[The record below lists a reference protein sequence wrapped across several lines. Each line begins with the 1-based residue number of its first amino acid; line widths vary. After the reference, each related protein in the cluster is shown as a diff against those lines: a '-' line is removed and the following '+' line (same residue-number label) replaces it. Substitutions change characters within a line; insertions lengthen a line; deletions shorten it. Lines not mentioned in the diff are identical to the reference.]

1 MAAYKYSQFLRNDL
15 NGAFDQLYHPATA
28 APLSG
33 IYRCHICG
41 HEAVSTRGHHL
52 PPQDHHVHP
61 QRQPI
66 QWRLAVMSDHA

>member
-1 MAAYKYSQFLRNDL
+1 MSAYKYPQFLRPD
-15 NGAFDQLYHPATA
+15 GGDAFDQLYHPATL

-33 IYRCHICG
+33 IFRCNVCG
-41 HEAVSTRGHHL
+41 HEAVSTRGHRL

-66 QWRLAVMSDHA
+66 LWRLAVMSDHA